1 MPQHHIMYQRKSRQD
16 DPNATVEEVLAKHEA
31 MLQEYAIRELGGPI
45 PEENIYREVVSGESI
60 NDRIE
65 IKKVLARIEDPQIT
79 GVLVVEPQRL
89 SRGDLADCGQLINA
103 FRYTNTQVCTPVM
116 TYNLANKMERK
127 FFQDELLRGRDYLE
141 YTKEILFRGRVAAA
155 KRGCYN
161 GTYAPF
167 GYRKIKI
174 GKDHTLEIV
183 EDDADVVRM
192 IFNLYTREQLT
203 PFAIAE
209 RLNDMNIKPPRA
221 ERWKKDTIRHIVRNE
236 HYIGKVRFNK
246 VKSVPMLD
254 NGEVITKRITQ
265 EPEDVIL
272 AEGRHPAIIDMETW
286 NKAQALVARNPRVK
300 HTYDLKNPYSGMLV
314 CGGCGRAMIIH
325 PYKHAEDRYE
335 CRATREARRCYKSVK
350 YSELNQAIIH
360 ALESVELPALRLKV
374 KNGDGDAA
382 KIQQRLLA
390 KLEKQL
396 ADYHQQEDRQYELL
410 ETGRYTQELFDRRN
424 AQLREKMEACQKQL
438 HEARAAM
445 PRGVDYAERV
455 ASLEAAIAKL
465 KEPDA
470 SPQEKNRLLRA
481 VVDKIVFKGS
491 PPVDKSIKGW
501 KKGENSYNISVQL
514 RL

>member
-31 MLQEYAIRELGGPI
+31 LPQDYAVRELGGPI

-79 GVLVVEPQRL
+79 GVLVVDPQRL
-89 SRGDLADCGQLINA
+89 SRGDLADCGRLINA
-103 FRYTNTQVCTPVM
+103 FRYTHTQVCTPVM
-116 TYNLANKMERK
+116 TYDLENKMERK

-167 GYRKIKI
+167 GYRKVKI

-183 EDDADVVRM
+183 EDDAEVVRL
-192 IFNLYTREQLT
+192 IFDLYTREQLT

-209 RLNDMNIKPPRA
+209 RLNAMGLKPPRA
-221 ERWKKDTIRHIVRNE
+221 DSWKKDTIRHIVRNE

-254 NGEVITKRITQ
+254 NGEVVTKRVTQ
-265 EPEDVIL
+265 DDADVIL
-272 AEGRHPAIIDMETW
+272 
-286 NKAQALVARNPRVK
+286 
-300 HTYDLKNPYSGMLV
+300 
-314 CGGCGRAMIIH
+314 
-325 PYKHAEDRYE
+325 
-335 CRATREARRCYKSVK
+335 
-350 YSELNQAIIH
+350 
-360 ALESVELPALRLKV
+360 
-374 KNGDGDAA
+374 
-382 KIQQRLLA
+382 
-390 KLEKQL
+390 
-396 ADYHQQEDRQYELL
+396 
-410 ETGRYTQELFDRRN
+410 
-424 AQLREKMEACQKQL
+424 
-438 HEARAAM
+438 
-445 PRGVDYAERV
+445 AERV

-470 SPQEKNRLLRA
+470 SPQEKKTAFCGQLSIRSYSRAARRLTSPSRA
-481 VVDKIVFKGS
+481 GRKAKTLI
-491 PPVDKSIKGW
+491 
-501 KKGENSYNISVQL
+501 ISVCSCGCDPL
-514 RL
+514 RRTCT